1 MMGIKSNGMIL
12 MAESEKGL
20 KFTEVQQDAQPG
32 DTIN

>member
-12 MAESEKGL
+12 MAESGEGI

-32 DTIN
+32 DSIN